1 MTVGRYAT
9 LSNLTPD
16 GLTLVPRLPREQTP
30 RNCTRQGQHEHG
42 ELEPRGWQAPVSCMG
57 LGPSVAE
64 GGRQCRVYM
73 GIVSACI
80 TVHARWRRGHKGI
93 RSILICHNI
102 KL

>member
-57 LGPSVAE
+57 LGPSVAKGE
-64 GGRQCRVYM
+64 RQCRVYM
-73 GIVSACI
+73 GIVSA
-80 TVHARWRRGHKGI
+80 V
-93 RSILICHNI
+93 
-102 KL
+102 